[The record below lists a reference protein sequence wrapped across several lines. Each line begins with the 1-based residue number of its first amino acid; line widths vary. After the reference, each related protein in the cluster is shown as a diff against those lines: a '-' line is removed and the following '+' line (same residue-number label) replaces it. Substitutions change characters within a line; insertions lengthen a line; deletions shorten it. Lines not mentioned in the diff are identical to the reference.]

1 MLTVPSLNSIT
12 ARLRFRQLNFLIAL
26 DDLRSMSR
34 AAEAMD
40 MTQPAMSQLVA
51 ELEQLLET
59 TLFLRHSRGVTPT
72 RAATDLLPV
81 ARRIIAATEE
91 GAELIASHNRRDGG
105 LVRIGVSIAAES
117 GLLHGAL
124 PSLAR
129 RHPDIQVQIESL
141 LGQSLDAS
149 FTSDAFDIIACRWR
163 QVVPAD
169 WEFVTCL
176 PDSLEVVC
184 APSHPLAARAVVT
197 DADLQDA
204 TWLANHVA
212 TVARQHFD
220 AFTSAAGWSIR
231 SEVQIISR
239 VPAVILPLLASG
251 GLLSLLPR
259 SIVKPWINDGRLV
272 SLATP
277 LSFPLPDVGFY
288 WRPLEVGTASRLL
301 SSELK
306 LSGQTTSLAPTTQ
319 AGITNGPPVSR

>member
-1 MLTVPSLNSIT
+1 MMAR
-12 ARLRFRQLNFLIAL
+12 ARLRHMQALIAL

-72 RAATDLLPV
+72 RTATDLLPV

-91 GAELIASHNRRDGG
+91 GAELIASHKRRDGG

-124 PSLAR
+124 PTFAR

-141 LGQSLDAS
+141 LGQNLDAS
-149 FTSDAFDIIACRWR
+149 FTSDTFDIIACRWR
-163 QVVPAD
+163 QIVPAD
-169 WEFVTCL
+169 WEFVSCL
-176 PDSLEVVC
+176 PDSLEVAC
-184 APSHPLAARAVVT
+184 APSHPLAASGVAT
-197 DADLQDA
+197 DADLQEA
-204 TWLANHVA
+204 TWLTNHVA

-220 AFTSAAGWSIR
+220 AFTRNADWTIR
-231 SEVQIISR
+231 HEVQIISR

-259 SIVKPWINDGRLV
+259 SIVKPWIDDGRLV
-272 SLATP
+272 SIKTP
-277 LSFPLPDVGFY
+277 LSFPLPEVGFY
-288 WRPLEVGTASRLL
+288 WRPTEVGAASRLL
-301 SSELK
+301 ASELK
-306 LSGQTTSLAPTTQ
+306 LSGQTTTPASTLH
-319 AGITNGPPVSR
+319 AGAANVPPVER